1 MIKSNS
7 IFFIRRQR
15 PQNLSFA
22 TQLFQFV
29 APIIGQGKNFL
40 RTFMDIFI
48 TESPCTV
55 QFRPTKLLGQKSHTQ
70 VTNFSTP
77 IFLKFFSSKV
87 NSLTQKRSRNYCSK
101 RLCKTLKFSS
111 SRIRLNRMWTIIIC
125 NKLFDK
131 RETETTGDI
140 IRNTPIHKF
149 VKSKNLK
156 VKLICEKKLLTKCLG
171 LIHLPLTGH
180 VYI

>member
-1 MIKSNS
+1 MN
-7 IFFIRRQR
+7 IFLLQR
-15 PQNLSFA
+15 
-22 TQLFQFV
+22 
-29 APIIGQGKNFL
+29 
-40 RTFMDIFI
+40 
-48 TESPCTV
+48 ESPRIMLNKALKISV
-55 QFRPTKLLGQKSHTQ
+55 VSIISDILIFKVFFLQR
-70 VTNFSTP
+70 ST
-77 IFLKFFSSKV
+77 ISE
-87 NSLTQKRSRNYCSK
+87 TQKRSRNYCSK

-140 IRNTPIHKF
+140 IHNTPIHKF